1 MATAG
6 TDNAPN
12 GTQADVALLVDWEN
26 LKFSLR
32 ERNRRPNVTAL
43 RQAAE
48 RFGRIVYA
56 RAYADWQDPVHSGDP
71 ASLYLAGLE
80 PVYVLTK
87 RYTDDS
93 GEIRL
98 KNSVDVKLA
107 ADCIEASHQ
116 FPNISTYIMVT
127 GDHGFIH
134 VLNTLR
140 PRGKR
145 VVVIG
150 VSWTTA
156 AQLTEQADVVL
167 YYDIDVERI
176 RDDGALEVAP
186 APAPATK
193 KVSPVFAQ
201 TAETAA
207 NQLRLDGNQG
217 VDQRR
222 IAEVLEQVLSVVREY
237 RKDRRDISVSVLG
250 QELQKRMSMT
260 DFAQHVRGKAR
271 GLAQALAS
279 HGQIKLIQ
287 RDFIDWI
294 YLPEEPDDLIRA
306 QTPPSM
312 DLPRYDYGGFVYTDL
327 SSDKRDAV
335 IHAIYEERN
344 KPGTAWLTFNRL
356 LMVVQ
361 PIVARDDQAT
371 KNLLNNMVTIGII
384 RLDSERQGRDPESGA
399 AYAYRTFAI
408 DLGHPDVKKVLHLA

>member
-1 MATAG
+1 MA
-6 TDNAPN
+6 NAVN
-12 GTQADVALLVDWEN
+12 GSVPEQGDVALLVDWEN

-87 RYTDDS
+87 RYSDDS
-93 GEIRL
+93 GQITI

-134 VLNTLR
+134 VVNTLR
-140 PRGKR
+140 PRGKS
-145 VVVIG
+145 VVIIG

-167 YYDIDVERI
+167 YYDIDVERV
-176 RDDGALEVAP
+176 REDGGLEVAP
-186 APAPATK
+186 PPQPATK

-201 TAETAA
+201 TAETAV
-207 NQLRLDGNQG
+207 NHLRLDGNQG
-217 VDQRR
+217 IDQRKT
-222 IAEVLEQVLSVVREY
+222 AEVLEQVVAVVREY
-237 RKDRRDISVSVLG
+237 RKDRREISVSVLG
-250 QELQKRMSMT
+250 QELQKRMPLS

-271 GLAQALAS
+271 ALAQALAS
-279 HGQIKLIQ
+279 HGQIKLVQ

-306 QTPPSM
+306 QVPPSM
-312 DLPRYDYGGFVYTDL
+312 DLPRYDYAGFVYTDL
-327 SSDKRDAV
+327 APEKRDDV
-335 IHAIYEERN
+335 IIAIYEERQ
-344 KPGTAWLTFNRL
+344 KPGMAWLTFNRL
-356 LMVVQ
+356 VSVVQ
-361 PIVARDDQAT
+361 PIVGRDDMAV
-371 KNLLNNMVTIGII
+371 KNLLNNMVTIGVI
-384 RLDSERQGRDPESGA
+384 RLDVERQSRDPETGTP
-399 AYAYRTFAI
+399 YAYRTFAI
-408 DLGHPDVKKVLHLA
+408 DIAHPDVRKALHLA